1 MGTKTLIEVIDTR
14 IKMNDN
20 NPTTGSLL
28 YDLSIALKKLD
39 KYEER
44 EKKLSEIL
52 ALYNIN
58 IKQRSVKN
66 LISSTYCHLF
76 LLKLAINCAD

>member
-1 MGTKTLIEVIDTR
+1 MQTKTLIDVIETR

-28 YDLSIALKKLD
+28 YDLSVALKKLD

-58 IKQRSVKN
+58 I
-66 LISSTYCHLF
+66 
-76 LLKLAINCAD
+76 

>member
-1 MGTKTLIEVIDTR
+1 METKTLIDVIDTR
-14 IKMNDN
+14 IKMNDK
-20 NPTTGSLL
+20 NPTLGSLL
-28 YDLSIALKKLD
+28 YDLSTALKKLE

-58 IKQRSVKN
+58 I
-66 LISSTYCHLF
+66 
-76 LLKLAINCAD
+76 